1 MPYLSKAVYCDMIP
15 SSYTN
20 HGKNKNMNEISIQE
34 RYSLAGY
41 ALPRFVID
49 GKHLYDYITDWLSDR
64 PGLLNSISPVDDLEI
79 AWTDEYDFEGDARFM
94 RFILQQ
100 DRAITPILSC
110 PDDFDFS
117 CIVIVADVIKLKNT
131 VLWRRIGKVDHSE
144 EVFEEEKRSG
154 ILYTAAYTAEDWKQ
168 FGNNIAKESVD
179 SQAWCEWISE
189 NWCEE
194 LFRRRVNY
202 TFPYYQDETHI
213 EWFAECNFEF
223 DRAEYEAVVEK
234 CYSYDL

>member
-1 MPYLSKAVYCDMIP
+1 
-15 SSYTN
+15 
-20 HGKNKNMNEISIQE
+20 MNEISIQE

-131 VLWRRIGKVDHSE
+131 VLWKRIGKAIIPKRFSKKKNEAEFYIPLPTLLKTGNSSE
-144 EVFEEEKRSG
+144 
-154 ILYTAAYTAEDWKQ
+154 I
-168 FGNNIAKESVD
+168 I
-179 SQAWCEWISE
+179 
-189 NWCEE
+189 
-194 LFRRRVNY
+194 
-202 TFPYYQDETHI
+202 
-213 EWFAECNFEF
+213 
-223 DRAEYEAVVEK
+223 
-234 CYSYDL
+234 